1 MTVANTQ
8 RYTAQ
13 NPCPVCDGHKNLP
26 AGQGRRCTGFLSED
40 GHYARC
46 SRDQYAGSAE
56 REDTQGLVAWVHWLG
71 DGDCRCGNGPHGHS
85 SLGPRR
91 SFNGT
96 HNTDTVPSRE
106 VAAYDYRNLD
116 GELLYQVIRKEPKGQ
131 FPQRHPCPDKGKD
144 VWNLGGDATKCS
156 CPTIGRVLYRWR
168 ELIDAD
174 SNTTVFIAE
183 GEKDTNRL
191 WDSGLV
197 ATNNSGGAKKWESHY
212 GNQLLNRDVVVL
224 PDNDQPGLEH
234 GQQVALML
242 QGKARSVKV
251 LCLPNLPPNGG
262 DVSDWLDQ
270 GGSVEELV
278 RLANNTSK
286 WESVDTASVSNGT
299 NALKFRTAADIAGT
313 TPVETAYIAKPW
325 VPEGALIEF
334 TGKIKQGGKTT
345 WVMAMS
351 RKVLD
356 GLPFMGEPTTETP
369 VIYLTE
375 QNTASLRAALAR
387 ADLLDRDDFYIL
399 TYKDAY
405 GTSWPAVV
413 EAAAQKCEEVG
424 ARLLVV
430 DTVPQW
436 AGLQGT
442 SENDSGA
449 ALEALAPLQVVAGDG
464 IGVVCIRHDGKSDRN
479 VGDSGRGSSAWGGGV
494 DSIISIR
501 RPEGNSS
508 PTTRVLHCIGRFDEL
523 PEKLVIDLDT
533 VTGEYRAVGS
543 ETELAV
549 IDAVEAVK
557 ANAPG
562 TEDEAMTE
570 ADLFKDADVKR
581 TTGREA
587 ILELLR
593 QGGLRVAGAGKKGDA
608 KRYWAPESDETKNA
622 EEAEKLILSPIGN
635 GVATEPILEPQPLQ
649 ETVVSKG
656 SQDVAD
662 SSGIHSV
669 ATPTLI
675 ATETIPEDS
684 GRF

>member
-1 MTVANTQ
+1 MAIT

-13 NPCPVCDGHKNLP
+13 NLCPVCDGHKNLP
-26 AGQGRRCTGFLSED
+26 AGQGIRCTGFLSED
-40 GHYARC
+40 GLYARC
-46 SRDQYAGSAE
+46 SREQHAGSADC
-56 REDTQGLVAWVHWLG
+56 EDNQGLIVWVHWLG
-71 DGDCRCGNGPHGHS
+71 EGVCRCGNGSHGQS
-85 SLGPRR
+85 SPAQRP
-91 SFNGT
+91 SSNGT
-96 HNTDTVPSRE
+96 HNTDAVPSRI
-106 VAAYDYRNLD
+106 VAIYDYKDLD
-116 GELLYQVIRKEPKGQ
+116 GKVLYQVIRKEPKGP
-131 FPQRHPCPDKGKD
+131 FPQRHPCPDKGID

-156 CPTIGRVLYRWR
+156 CPTIGRILYRWQ
-168 ELIDAD
+168 ELMDGD
-174 SNTTVFIAE
+174 SRVTVFIPE
-183 GEKDTNRL
+183 GEKDTDRL
-191 WDSGLV
+191 WESGLV
-197 ATNNSGGAKKWESHY
+197 ATNNSGGAKKWEAHY
-212 GNQLLNRDVVVL
+212 GDQLAGRDVVVL
-224 PDNDQPGLEH
+224 PDNDQPGHDH
-234 GQQVALML
+234 GQQVAQML
-242 QGKARSVKV
+242 HSKARSIKV
-251 LCLPNLPPNGG
+251 LNLPNLPPNGG
-262 DVSDWLDQ
+262 DVSDWLDK
-270 GGSVEELV
+270 GGTVDELL
-278 RLANNTSK
+278 RLAK
-286 WESVDTASVSNGT
+286 
-299 NALKFRTAADIAGT
+299 NAEEWVPTDAGRVANEAHTLIFRTAADIAAS
-313 TPVETAYIAKPW
+313 TPVETLYIAKPW
-325 VPEGALIEF
+325 VPEGALVEF
-334 TGKIKQGGKTT
+334 SGKIKQGGKTT

-356 GLPFMGEPTTETP
+356 GLPFMGEPTIKTP
-369 VIYLTE
+369 VVYLTE
-375 QNTASLRAALAR
+375 QNRASLRAALGR
-387 ADLLDRDDFYIL
+387 ADLLNREDFYIL
-399 TYKDAY
+399 AYKDAH
-405 GTSWPAVV
+405 GTSWPDVV
-413 EAAAQKCEEVG
+413 EAAAEKCKEVG

-464 IGVVCIRHDGKSDRN
+464 IGVVCIRHDGKSDRT

-635 GVATEPILEPQPLQ
+635 GVATETILEPQPLQ

-656 SQDVAD
+656 FQDVAD